1 VLLYGVYVRTVRVP
15 SSNGSFNE
23 YLRVVE
29 AYRENGKVKQRI
41 IADLGRRDLLAAVL
55 PNLRR
60 ILEGTPKLQE
70 ENRSDVDILETFG
83 WGPLLVVRALFE
95 QLGLWD
101 LFDRLLG
108 KRALVPWADRA
119 FVLIASRL
127 IHPSSEHGLAAWLET
142 DFFCDREGRRFV
154 PWWHQRGRVRVHD
167 QQLDSW
173 YRTLDRLLEAKEDIE
188 TALYGRL
195 RDLFTLK
202 PDLVLYDITSTYF
215 EGCGPQSLA
224 RHGYSRDGKSRNP
237 QVIVG
242 VVMVG
247 GWPIVH
253 HVWEGNRLDNSTV
266 QEVIGDLRER
276 FEFARVVF
284 VGDRGMVTHEN
295 LKHLAEQGQGYLV
308 GVKRRRNAN
317 MAKWL
322 DAVDEAKWMDCPV
335 GISASEKSDPPRT
348 RVQEVP
354 SGKEG
359 MRVFVIDSDERRQYE
374 ESMRGR
380 SMQRVQEKLEKLR
393 QRVQAGK
400 LSEAAKIGAAAQRIM
415 QAHHGYRYYRWHL
428 DEGGFSFE
436 EDPVHLQ
443 REKRIEGKY
452 LIATSEASL
461 GALEALRMYKELS
474 EVERGFRCLK
484 DVLEMRPIYHKSEKR
499 VRAHIFVA
507 ALALLLTRVLE
518 RRLKDG
524 GVTLSA
530 EQALQALSTIRL
542 VSFKVGGSPSRIGVS
557 VGSPHARQVLKALG
571 IEQTKPPTPAKGEQ
585 VAV

>member
-1 VLLYGVYVRTVRVP
+1 MYVRTVKVP

-60 ILEGTPKLQE
+60 ILEGTPKLQGE
-70 ENRSDVDILETFG
+70 TENDVDILQTFG
-83 WGPLLVVRALFE
+83 WGPLLVARQLFE
-95 QLGLWD
+95 QLGLWE
-101 LFDRLLG
+101 LFERLLG
-108 KRALVPWADRA
+108 KRAVIPWADRA

-154 PWWHQRGRVRVHD
+154 ARWRQRGRVRVHD

-173 YRTLDRLLEAKEDIE
+173 YRTLDRLLEAKAEIE

-202 PDLVLYDITSTYF
+202 PELVLYDITSTYF
-215 EGCGPQSLA
+215 EGSGPGGLA

-253 HVWEGNRLDNSTV
+253 HVWEGNRLDASTV
-266 QEVIGDLRER
+266 SEVVKELRER
-276 FEFARVVF
+276 FEFGRVVF
-284 VGDRGMVTHEN
+284 VGDRGMVTEEN
-295 LKHLAEQGQGYLV
+295 LQQLSEQGQGYLV

-317 MAKWL
+317 MPKWL
-322 DAVDEAKWMDCPV
+322 DAVQEAKWIDCPV

-374 ESMRGR
+374 ESMR
-380 SMQRVQEKLEKLR
+380 
-393 QRVQAGK
+393 
-400 LSEAAKIGAAAQRIM
+400 
-415 QAHHGYRYYRWHL
+415 
-428 DEGGFSFE
+428 
-436 EDPVHLQ
+436 
-443 REKRIEGKY
+443 
-452 LIATSEASL
+452 
-461 GALEALRMYKELS
+461 
-474 EVERGFRCLK
+474 
-484 DVLEMRPIYHKSEKR
+484 VLNP
-499 VRAHIFVA
+499 
-507 ALALLLTRVLE
+507 
-518 RRLKDG
+518 
-524 GVTLSA
+524 A
-530 EQALQALSTIRL
+530 E
-542 VSFKVGGSPSRIGVS
+542 F
-557 VGSPHARQVLKALG
+557 
-571 IEQTKPPTPAKGEQ
+571 
-585 VAV
+585 

>member
-1 VLLYGVYVRTVRVP
+1 MYVRTVKVP
-15 SSNGSFNE
+15 SSNGTVNE

-41 IADLGRRDLLAAVL
+41 IADLGRRDMLSAVL

-60 ILEGTPKLQE
+60 ILEGTPKLEGQE
-70 ENRSDVDILETFG
+70 EKDVDILDTFT
-83 WGPLLVVRALFE
+83 WGPLLVARRLFDE
-95 QLGLWD
+95 VGLWD
-101 LFDRLLG
+101 LLDRLFG
-108 KRALVPWADRA
+108 KTTMVPWADRA

-127 IHPSSEHGLAAWLET
+127 IHPSSEHGLAGWLET
-142 DFFCDREGRRFV
+142 DYFCDRAGRRFV
-154 PWWHQRGRVRVHD
+154 PRWHQRGRVRVHD

-173 YRTLDRLLEAKEDIE
+173 YRTLDHLLAAKGDIE
-188 TALYGRL
+188 RALYERL
-195 RDLFTLK
+195 RDLFSLK

-215 EGCGPQSLA
+215 EGAGPQGLA

-253 HVWEGNRLDNSTV
+253 HVWEGNRLDHSTV
-266 QEVIGDLRER
+266 AEVIKELREG

-284 VGDRGMVTHEN
+284 VGDRGMVTQEN
-295 LKHLAEQGQGYLV
+295 LKQLLDGGQGYLV
-308 GVKRRRNAN
+308 GVKRRGNAQI
-317 MAKWL
+317 ARWL
-322 DAVDEAKWMDCPV
+322 DAIDERKWIDCPV
-335 GISASEKSDPPRT
+335 GISSAEKTDPPRT

-359 MRVFVIDSDERRQYE
+359 MRIFVIDSDERRAYE
-374 ESMRGR
+374 ESMRGQ
-380 SMQRVQEKLEKLR
+380 SMDRVREKLQKLR
-393 QRVQAGK
+393 QRVEVGK
-400 LSEAAKIGAAAQRIM
+400 FSDAAKIGAAAERIM
-415 QAHHGYRYYRWHL
+415 QAHHGYRYYRWRL
-428 DEGGFSFE
+428 EEGRFSFE
-436 EDPVHLQ
+436 EEPLRLE

-461 GALEALRMYKELS
+461 SALEAVRMYKELS

-484 DVLEMRPIYHKSEKR
+484 DVLEMRPIYHKSEPR

-518 RRLKDG
+518 RRLKEA
-524 GVTLSA
+524 GVELSA
-530 EQALQALSTIRL
+530 EQALQAVSTIHL
-542 VSFKVGGSPSRIGVS
+542 VSFKVGASSARTGVS
-557 VGSPHARQVLKALG
+557 VGSARARQVLKALG
-571 IEQTKPPTPAKGEQ
+571 IIDTKPPTPPKGEQ

>member
-1 VLLYGVYVRTVRVP
+1 MYVRTVKVP

-60 ILEGTPKLQE
+60 ILEGTPKLQGHTE
-70 ENRSDVDILETFG
+70 GEVNILQTFG
-83 WGPLLVVRALFE
+83 WGPLLVIRQLF
-95 QLGLWD
+95 QDLGLWD
-101 LFDRLLG
+101 LFDRLFV
-108 KRALVPWADRA
+108 KRAAVPWADRA

-127 IHPSSEHGLAAWLET
+127 IHPSSEHGLAGWLET
-142 DFFCDREGRRFV
+142 DFFCDREGRRFL
-154 PWWHQRGRVRVHD
+154 PRWHQRGRVRVHE

-173 YRTLDRLLEAKEDIE
+173 YRTLDHLLAAKADIE
-188 TALYGRL
+188 TALYARL

-215 EGCGPQSLA
+215 EGSGPGGLA

-253 HVWEGNRLDNSTV
+253 HVWEGNRLDNTTV

-284 VGDRGMVTHEN
+284 VGDRGMVTEEN
-295 LKHLAEQGQGYLV
+295 LTHFSEQGHGYLV
-308 GVKRRRNAN
+308 GVKRRRNAK
-317 MAKWL
+317 MSRWL
-322 DAVDEAKWMDCPV
+322 DAVDEAKWIDCPL
-335 GISASEKSDPPRT
+335 GISASEKSEPPRT

-359 MRVFVIDSDERRQYE
+359 MRVFVIDSDERRLYE
-374 ESMRGR
+374 ESMRSR
-380 SMQRVQEKLEKLR
+380 SMQRVQQKLEKLR
-393 QRVQAGK
+393 QRVAAGT
-400 LSEAAKIGAAAQRIM
+400 LTEAAKIGAAAQRIL

-428 DEGGFSFE
+428 DEGGVFSFE
-436 EDPVHLQ
+436 EDPLHLEK
-443 REKRIEGKY
+443 EKRIEGKY
-452 LIATSEASL
+452 LIATSEANLS
-461 GALEALRMYKELS
+461 ALEALRMYKELS

-518 RRLKDG
+518 RRLKDAG
-524 GVTLSA
+524 LTLSA
-530 EQALQALSTIRL
+530 EQALQALSTIR
-542 VSFKVGGSPSRIGVS
+542 VVTFTVGASSRIGVS
-557 VGSPHARQVLKALG
+557 VGCPQARQVLNALG
-571 IEQTKPPTPAKGEQ
+571 IEQTKPPVPPQDQQ
-585 VAV
+585 VSV

>member
-1 VLLYGVYVRTVRVP
+1 MYVRTVKVP

-29 AYRENGKVKQRI
+29 AYREEGKVKQRI
-41 IADLGRRDLLAAVL
+41 IADLGRRDLLAAIL

-60 ILEGTPKLQE
+60 ILEGTPKLEGQVD
-70 ENRSDVDILETFG
+70 NDVAILETSG
-83 WGPLLVVRALFE
+83 WGPLLVARKLFE
-95 QLGLWD
+95 ELGLWD
-101 LFDRLLG
+101 LLDRLLG
-108 KRALVPWADRA
+108 TRPLVPWADRA

-127 IHPSSEHGLAAWLET
+127 IHPSSEHGLAGWLET
-142 DFFCDREGRRFV
+142 DYFCDREGKRFV
-154 PWWHQRGRVRVHD
+154 PRWRQRGRVQVHD

-173 YRTLDRLLEAKEDIE
+173 YRTLDRLLAAKGDIE

-195 RDLFTLK
+195 RDLFSLK

-215 EGCGPQSLA
+215 EGSGPQSLA

-253 HVWEGNRLDNSTV
+253 HVWEGNRLDHSTV
-266 QEVIGDLRER
+266 QEVIKELRER

-284 VGDRGMVTHEN
+284 VGDRGMVTQEN

-322 DAVDEAKWMDCPV
+322 GAVEETKWVDCPV
-335 GISASEKSDPPRT
+335 GISDSEKSDPPRT

-359 MRVFVIDSDERRQYE
+359 TRVFVIDSDERRHYE

-380 SMQRVQEKLEKLR
+380 SMQRVQERLEKLR
-393 QRVQAGK
+393 QRVQAGTFT
-400 LSEAAKIGAAAQRIM
+400 EAAKIGAAAERIM
-415 QAHHGYRYYRWHL
+415 QAYHGYRYYRWHL

-461 GALEALRMYKELS
+461 GALEAVRMYKELS
-474 EVERGFRCLK
+474 EVERGFRSLK
-484 DVLEMRPIYHKSEKR
+484 DVLEMRPIYHKSEGR

-507 ALALLLTRVLE
+507 ALALLLTRMLE
-518 RRLKDG
+518 RRLKDA

-542 VSFKVGGSPSRIGVS
+542 VSFKVGDSPSRTGVS
-557 VGSPHARQVLKALG
+557 VGSARARQVLKALG
-571 IEQTKPPTPAKGEQ
+571 IVETKPPTPPKVEQ

>member
-1 VLLYGVYVRTVRVP
+1 MYVRSVKVP

-29 AYRENGKVKQRI
+29 AYREGGKVKQRI
-41 IADLGRRDLLAAVL
+41 IADLGRRDLLAAIL

-60 ILEGTPKLQE
+60 ILEGTAKVEGQGD
-70 ENRSDVDILETFG
+70 SDVDILETFG
-83 WGPLLVVRALFE
+83 WGPLLVVRWLFE

-101 LFDRLLG
+101 VLDRLLG
-108 KRALVPWADRA
+108 KRAVVPWADRA

-127 IHPSSEHGLAAWLET
+127 IHPSSEHGLAGWLET

-173 YRTLDRLLEAKEDIE
+173 YRTLDRLLAAKEQIE
-188 TALYGRL
+188 MALYGRL
-195 RDLFTLK
+195 RDLFSLK

-215 EGCGPQSLA
+215 EGSGPQGLA

-253 HVWEGNRLDNSTV
+253 HVWEGNRLDESTV
-266 QEVIGDLRER
+266 REVIKDLRER

-284 VGDRGMVTHEN
+284 VGDRGMVTEQN
-295 LKHLAEQGQGYLV
+295 LQHLIEQGQGYLV

-374 ESMRGR
+374 ESMRAR
-380 SMQRVQEKLEKLR
+380 SMARVQEKLEKLR
-393 QRVQAGK
+393 QRVEAGR
-400 LSEAAKIGAAAQRIM
+400 LSDAAKIGAAAERIM
-415 QAHHGYRYYRWHL
+415 QAHHGYRYYRWRL
-428 DEGGFSFE
+428 EGGGFFFE
-436 EDPVHLQ
+436 EDPLHLEK
-443 REKRIEGKY
+443 EKRIEGKY
-452 LIATSEASL
+452 LIATSETSL
-461 GALEALRMYKELS
+461 GALEALQMYKQLS
-474 EVERGFRCLK
+474 EVERGFRSLK
-484 DVLEMRPIYHKSEKR
+484 DVLEMRPIYHKNEGR

-518 RRLKDG
+518 RRLKDAG
-524 GVTLSA
+524 LTLSA

-542 VSFKVGGSPSRIGVS
+542 VNFKVGGGSVRSGVS
-557 VGSPHARQVLKALG
+557 VGSAGARQVLKALE
-571 IEQTKPPTPAKGEQ
+571 IVETKPPRTEQ

>member
-1 VLLYGVYVRTVRVP
+1 MYVRTVKVP
-15 SSNGSFNE
+15 SSNGTVNE

-41 IADLGRRDLLAAVL
+41 IADLGRRDMLSAVL

-60 ILEGTPKLQE
+60 ILEGTPKLEGQE
-70 ENRSDVDILETFG
+70 ENEVDILDTFT
-83 WGPLLVVRALFE
+83 WGPLLVARKLFE
-95 QLGLWD
+95 ELGLWD
-101 LFDRLLG
+101 LLDRLFG
-108 KRALVPWADRA
+108 KTTSVSWADRA

-127 IHPSSEHGLAAWLET
+127 IHPSSEHGLAGWLET
-142 DFFCDREGRRFV
+142 DYFCDRGGRRFV
-154 PWWHQRGRVRVHD
+154 PRWHQRGRVRVHD

-173 YRTLDRLLEAKEDIE
+173 YRTLDHLLAAKEDIE
-188 TALYGRL
+188 RGLYERL
-195 RDLFTLK
+195 RDLFSLK

-215 EGCGPQSLA
+215 EGSGPQGLA

-247 GWPIVH
+247 GWPILH
-253 HVWEGNRLDNSTV
+253 HVWEGNRLDHSTV
-266 QEVIGDLRER
+266 AEVIKELRER

-284 VGDRGMVTHEN
+284 VGDRGMVTQEN
-295 LKHLAEQGQGYLV
+295 LKQLLDGGQGYLV
-308 GVKRRRNAN
+308 GVKRRGNAQI
-317 MAKWL
+317 ARWL
-322 DAVDEAKWMDCPV
+322 DGIGETKWIDCPV
-335 GISASEKSDPPRT
+335 GISSAEKTDPPRT

-380 SMQRVQEKLEKLR
+380 SMDRVREKLEKLR
-393 QRVQAGK
+393 QRVEGGR
-400 LSEAAKIGAAAQRIM
+400 LSDAAKIGAAAERIM
-415 QAHHGYRYYRWHL
+415 QAHHGYRYYRWRL
-428 DEGGFSFE
+428 EEGRFSFE
-436 EDPVHLQ
+436 EDPLRLEQ
-443 REKRIEGKY
+443 EKRIEGKY
-452 LIATSEASL
+452 LIATSEANL
-461 GALEALRMYKELS
+461 GALEAVRMYKELS

-484 DVLEMRPIYHKSEKR
+484 DVLEMRPIYHRSERR

-518 RRLKDG
+518 RRLKEA
-524 GVTLSA
+524 GVDLST

-542 VSFKVGGSPSRIGVS
+542 VSFKVGASSARTGVS
-557 VGSPHARQVLKALG
+557 VGSARARQVLKALG
-571 IEQTKPPTPAKGEQ
+571 IVETKAPTPPKGEQ

>member
-1 VLLYGVYVRTVRVP
+1 MYVRSVKVP

-29 AYRENGKVKQRI
+29 AYREGGKVKQRI
-41 IADLGRRDLLAAVL
+41 IADLGRRDLLTAVL

-60 ILEGTPKLQE
+60 ILEGTPKVEGQGE
-70 ENRSDVDILETFG
+70 SDINILETFG
-83 WGPLLVVRALFE
+83 WGPLLVVRTLFE
-95 QLGLWD
+95 ELGLWD

-108 KRALVPWADRA
+108 KRAVVPWADRA

-127 IHPSSEHGLAAWLET
+127 IHPSSEHGLAGWLET

-173 YRTLDRLLEAKEDIE
+173 YRTLDRLLAAKEQIE

-195 RDLFTLK
+195 RDLFSLK

-215 EGCGPQSLA
+215 EGSGPQGLA

-253 HVWEGNRLDNSTV
+253 HVWEGNRLDESTV
-266 QEVIGDLRER
+266 GEVVKELRER

-284 VGDRGMVTHEN
+284 VGDRGMVTEEN
-295 LKHLAEQGQGYLV
+295 LQLLSEQGQGYLV

-322 DAVDEAKWMDCPV
+322 DAVDEAKWVDCPV

-359 MRVFVIDSDERRQYE
+359 MRVFVIDSDERRLYE
-374 ESMRGR
+374 ESMRAR
-380 SMQRVQEKLEKLR
+380 SMAHVKEKLEKLR
-393 QRVQAGK
+393 QRVQAGR
-400 LSEAAKIGAAAQRIM
+400 LTDAAKIGAAAERIM
-415 QAHHGYRYYRWHL
+415 QAHHGYRYYRWWF
-428 DEGGFSFE
+428 EGGRFFFE
-436 EDPVHLQ
+436 EDPLHLEK
-443 REKRIEGKY
+443 EKRIEGKY

-461 GALEALRMYKELS
+461 GALEAVGMYKQLS
-474 EVERGFRCLK
+474 EVERGFRSLK
-484 DVLEMRPIYHKSEKR
+484 DVLEMRPIYHKSEGR

-518 RRLKDG
+518 RRLKDAG
-524 GVTLSA
+524 LTLSA

-542 VSFKVGGSPSRIGVS
+542 VNFKVGGGSVRSGVS
-557 VGSPHARQVLKALG
+557 VGSAGGRLVLKALG
-571 IEQTKPPTPAKGEQ
+571 IVKTKPPVPPQTEQ

>member
-1 VLLYGVYVRTVRVP
+1 MYVRTVKVP
-15 SSNGSFNE
+15 SSNGTINE

-41 IADLGRRDLLAAVL
+41 IADLGRRDLLTAML

-60 ILEGTPKLQE
+60 ILEGTPKLEGQGDNE
-70 ENRSDVDILETFG
+70 VDILETFG
-83 WGPLLVVRALFE
+83 WGPLLVARTLFE
-95 QLGLWD
+95 ELGLWD

-108 KRALVPWADRA
+108 TRASVPWADRA

-127 IHPSSEHGLAAWLET
+127 IHPSSEHALAGWLET
-142 DFFCDREGRRFV
+142 EYFCDREGRRFV
-154 PWWHQRGRVRVHD
+154 PRWRQRGRVRVHD

-173 YRTLDRLLEAKEDIE
+173 YRTLDQLLGAKQDIE
-188 TALYGRL
+188 SALYGRL
-195 RDLFTLK
+195 RDLFSLK

-215 EGCGPQSLA
+215 EGSGPSELA

-253 HVWEGNRLDNSTV
+253 HVWEGNRLDHSTV
-266 QEVIGDLRER
+266 QEVIKELRER

-284 VGDRGMVTHEN
+284 VGDRGMVTEEN
-295 LKHLAEQGQGYLV
+295 LKQLLDGGHGYLV
-308 GVKRRRNAN
+308 GVKRRNNAQL
-317 MAKWL
+317 ARWL
-322 DAVDEAKWMDCPV
+322 DAVDEAKWVDCPV
-335 GISASEKSDPPRT
+335 GVSACEKSDPPRT

-359 MRVFVIDSDERRQYE
+359 MRVLVLDSDERRQYE
-374 ESMRGR
+374 QSMRTR
-380 SMQRVQEKLEKLR
+380 AMDRVREKLQKLR
-393 QRVQAGK
+393 KRVEAGK
-400 LSEAAKIGAAAQRIM
+400 LADAAKIGAAAERIM
-415 QAHHGYRYYRWHL
+415 QAHHGYRYYHWRV
-428 DEGGFSFE
+428 DQGRFSFE
-436 EDPVHLQ
+436 EDPVRLEQ
-443 REKRIEGKY
+443 EKRIEGKY
-452 LIATSEASL
+452 LIATSEAGL
-461 GALEALRMYKELS
+461 GALEAVRMYKDLS

-484 DVLEMRPIYHKSEKR
+484 DVLEMRPIYHKSEGR

-518 RRLKDG
+518 RRLKDA
-524 GVTLSA
+524 GVELST

-542 VSFKVGGSPSRIGVS
+542 VSFKVGSSSVRTGVS
-557 VGSPHARQVLKALG
+557 VGSPRARQVLKALG
-571 IEQTKPPTPAKGEQ
+571 IVETRPPAPPEGEQ
-585 VAV
+585 VTV

>member
-1 VLLYGVYVRTVRVP
+1 MYVRSVKVP

-29 AYRENGKVKQRI
+29 AYREDGKVKQRI
-41 IADLGRRDLLAAVL
+41 IADLGRRDLLAAIL

-60 ILEGTPKLQE
+60 ILEGTAKVEGQGD
-70 ENRSDVDILETFG
+70 SDVDILETFG
-83 WGPLLVVRALFE
+83 WGPLLVVRWLFE

-101 LFDRLLG
+101 VLDRLLG
-108 KRALVPWADRA
+108 KRAVVPWADRA

-127 IHPSSEHGLAAWLET
+127 IHPSSEHGLAGWLET

-173 YRTLDRLLEAKEDIE
+173 YRTLDRLLQAKEQIE

-195 RDLFTLK
+195 RDLFSLK

-215 EGCGPQSLA
+215 EGSGPQGLA

-253 HVWEGNRLDNSTV
+253 HVWEGNRLDESTV
-266 QEVIGDLRER
+266 REVIKDLRER

-284 VGDRGMVTHEN
+284 VGDRGMVTEQN
-295 LKHLAEQGQGYLV
+295 LQHLIEQGQGYLV

-359 MRVFVIDSDERRQYE
+359 MRVFVIDSDERRLYE
-374 ESMRGR
+374 ESMRAR
-380 SMQRVQEKLEKLR
+380 SMARVQEKLEKLR
-393 QRVQAGK
+393 QRVEAGR
-400 LSEAAKIGAAAQRIM
+400 LSDAAKIGAAAERIM
-415 QAHHGYRYYRWHL
+415 QAHHGYRYYRWRL
-428 DEGGFSFE
+428 EGGGFFFE
-436 EDPVHLQ
+436 EDPLHLEK
-443 REKRIEGKY
+443 EKRIEGKY
-452 LIATSEASL
+452 LIATSETSL
-461 GALEALRMYKELS
+461 GALEALQMYKQLS
-474 EVERGFRCLK
+474 EVERGFRSLK
-484 DVLEMRPIYHKSEKR
+484 DVLEMRPIYHKNEGR

-518 RRLKDG
+518 RRLKDAG
-524 GVTLSA
+524 LTLSA

-542 VSFKVGGSPSRIGVS
+542 VNFKVGGGSVRSGVS
-557 VGSPHARQVLKALG
+557 VGSAGARQVLKALA
-571 IEQTKPPTPAKGEQ
+571 IVETKPPRTEQ

>member
-1 VLLYGVYVRTVRVP
+1 MYVRTVKVP
-15 SSNGSFNE
+15 SSNGSVNE

-60 ILEGTPKLQE
+60 ILEGTPKLQGQGD
-70 ENRSDVDILETFG
+70 SDVDILETFT
-83 WGPLLVVRALFE
+83 WGPLLVVGKLFE
-95 QLGLWD
+95 ELGLWD

-108 KRALVPWADRA
+108 TRATVSWADRA

-127 IHPSSEHGLAAWLET
+127 IHPSSEHGLAGWLET
-142 DFFCDREGRRFV
+142 DYFCDRGGRRFV
-154 PWWHQRGRVRVHD
+154 PRWRQRGRVRVHD

-173 YRTLDRLLEAKEDIE
+173 YRTLDHLLESKNDIE
-188 TALYGRL
+188 RALYGRL
-195 RDLFTLK
+195 RDLFSLK

-215 EGCGPQSLA
+215 EGSGPSGLA

-253 HVWEGNRLDNSTV
+253 HVWQGNRLDHSTV
-266 QEVIGDLRER
+266 AEVIEDLREG

-284 VGDRGMVTHEN
+284 VGDRGMVTQEN
-295 LKHLAEQGQGYLV
+295 LQQLLDAGHGYLV
-308 GVKRRRNAN
+308 GVKRRNNAQL
-317 MAKWL
+317 ARWL
-322 DAVDEAKWMDCPV
+322 DAVDEPKWIDCPV

-359 MRVFVIDSDERRQYE
+359 MRVLVLDSDERRQYE
-374 ESMRGR
+374 QSMRAR
-380 SMQRVQEKLEKLR
+380 AMDRVREKLEKLR
-393 QRVQAGK
+393 QRVQAGR
-400 LSEAAKIGAAAQRIM
+400 LSDAAKIGAAAERIM
-415 QAHHGYRYYRWHL
+415 QAHHGYRYYRWRV
-428 DEGGFSFE
+428 EAGQFSFE
-436 EDPVHLQ
+436 EDPLHLAQ
-443 REKRIEGKY
+443 EKRIEGKY
-452 LIATSEASL
+452 LIATSEAHL
-461 GALEALRMYKELS
+461 DVLEAVRMYKELS

-484 DVLEMRPIYHKSEKR
+484 DVLEMRPIYHKSEPR

-518 RRLKDG
+518 RRLKDA
-524 GVTLSA
+524 GVDLST
-530 EQALQALSTIRL
+530 EEALQALSTIRL
-542 VSFKVGGSPSRIGVS
+542 VSFKVGPGSARNGVS
-557 VGSPHARQVLKALG
+557 VGSPRARQVLQALG
-571 IEQTKPPTPAKGEQ
+571 IVEMKPPTPPEGEK
-585 VAV
+585 VIV